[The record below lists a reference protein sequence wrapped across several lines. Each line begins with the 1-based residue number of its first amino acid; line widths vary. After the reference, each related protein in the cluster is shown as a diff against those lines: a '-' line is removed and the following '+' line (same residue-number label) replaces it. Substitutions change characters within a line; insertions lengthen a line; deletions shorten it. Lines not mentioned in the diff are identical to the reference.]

1 MEQGGFPYRPKMG
14 PVDYDRTAETI
25 EEVRRVDQETG
36 IPVLTAEQL
45 GDTND
50 DTGMI
55 KRVLMDKSKATI
67 EEPVLKR
74 FTDNWEG

>member
-1 MEQGGFPYRPKMG
+1 MG